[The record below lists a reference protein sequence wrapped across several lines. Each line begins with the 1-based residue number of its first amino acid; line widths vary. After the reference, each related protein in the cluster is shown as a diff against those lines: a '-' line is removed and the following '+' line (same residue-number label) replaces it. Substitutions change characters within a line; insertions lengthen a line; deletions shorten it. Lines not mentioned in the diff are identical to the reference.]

1 MQRKNVFHAKAVWKG
16 LYWRGMGDRIRDM
29 NAPVGD
35 GNLLVVV
42 VIIDLFLIM
51 DMDAP
56 VGDGNLKNA
65 FIMFSFR
72 Y

>member
-1 MQRKNVFHAKAVWKG
+1 
-16 LYWRGMGDRIRDM
+16 M